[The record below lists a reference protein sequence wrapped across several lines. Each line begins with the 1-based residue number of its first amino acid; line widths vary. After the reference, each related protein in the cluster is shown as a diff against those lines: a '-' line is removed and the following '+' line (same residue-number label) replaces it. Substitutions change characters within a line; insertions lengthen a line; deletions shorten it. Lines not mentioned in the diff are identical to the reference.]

1 VHTFKKAPRID
12 VLVPHA
18 ITVCENPK
26 LGTAA
31 LSKDGVPYAQAARAK
46 SQYRGLRGL
55 TLADQPTPTLFAIT
69 EHGGPEKLP
78 LPEDGVARVVSKL
91 TILAALRA
99 GRTIDDLYFLYGDI
113 RRADGSFI
121 GVKGLGQP
129 QPQPRASGSSTVY
142 PHNLGGHSSSPM
154 RLINTCP
161 YPGRIYAPATL
172 PFIAPD
178 VQPLIDLSIPPPHE
192 QTKVMY
198 HEELNEQVTERL
210 GVPVYRTWVNGIE
223 NDYADADSGE
233 LRLANPNVLM
243 ALGAEAVA
251 KGYVSFAYEVRHENT
266 GTMLGGQALTMF
278 SPSMLQSPL
287 I

>member
-1 VHTFKKAPRID
+1 MHTFKKAPRID

-18 ITVCENPK
+18 ITVCENRM

-31 LSKDGVPYAQAARAK
+31 LNRGGVPYAQAARAK
-46 SQYRGLRGL
+46 AEYRDLRGL
-55 TLADQPTPTLFAIT
+55 ALADQSKPTLFTIT
-69 EHGGPEKLP
+69 EHGAAEKLP
-78 LPEDGVARVVSKL
+78 LPEKGVVRVVSKL
-91 TILAALRA
+91 TILAALRT
-99 GRTIDDLYFLYGDI
+99 GRPIDDLYFLYGDI

-129 QPQPRASGSSTVY
+129 QPQPRASGSSAAY
-142 PHNLGGHSSSPM
+142 RHNLDSQSSPT

-161 YPGRIYAPATL
+161 YPGRIYAPTTL

-178 VQPLIDLSIPPPHE
+178 AQPLIDLPIPPPHE

-198 HEELNEQVTERL
+198 HEELNEQATEKL
-210 GVPVYRTWVNGIE
+210 GVPVYRTWVSGVE
-223 NDYADADSGE
+223 NDYAQADSGE

-243 ALGAEAVA
+243 ALGAEAVE

-266 GTMLGGQALTMF
+266 GAMLGGKALTMF
-278 SPSMLQSPL
+278 SPSMLENPL

>member
-1 VHTFKKAPRID
+1 MHTVEKAPRID

-31 LSKDGVPYAQAARAK
+31 LNKEGVPYAQAARAK
-46 SQYRGLRGL
+46 SEYRNLRGL
-55 TLADQPTPTLFAIT
+55 ALAGQPTSTLFAIT

-78 LPEDGVARVVSKL
+78 LPEEDIARVVSKL

-99 GRTIDDLYFLYGDI
+99 GRPIDDLYFLYGDI
-113 RRADGSFI
+113 RRTDGSFI

-129 QPQPRASGSSTVY
+129 QPQPRASGSSAAY
-142 PHNLGGHSSSPM
+142 QHNLGGHSSSPR

-161 YPGRIYAPATL
+161 YPGRIYAPTTA

-178 VQPLIDLSIPPPHE
+178 VQPLINLPIPQPHE

-198 HEELNEQVTERL
+198 NEELNEQATERL
-210 GVPVYRTWVNGIE
+210 GVPVYRTWVSGIE
-223 NDYADADSGE
+223 NDYAQADSGE

-243 ALGAEAVA
+243 ALGAEAVE

-266 GTMLGGQALTMF
+266 GTMLGGKALTMF
-278 SPSMLQSPL
+278 SSGMLESPL